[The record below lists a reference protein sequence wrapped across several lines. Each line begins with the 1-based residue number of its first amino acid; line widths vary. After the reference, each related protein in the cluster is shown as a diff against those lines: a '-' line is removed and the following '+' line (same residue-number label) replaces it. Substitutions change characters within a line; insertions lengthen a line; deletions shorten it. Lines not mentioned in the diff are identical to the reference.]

1 MFLQQFAIDLD
12 QFVANWEVLRDKFG
26 LSESLKIDIIKDH
39 LFDTFESLLKTTDE
53 ITEATHSALR
63 IHDERHG
70 YKVNGKGSKAHIKV
84 STQETSVI
92 FKIGPVC

>member
-70 YKVNGKGSKAHIKV
+70 YKVNGKGSKAHIKNN
-84 STQETSVI
+84 I
-92 FKIGPVC
+92 HLL